1 MGLFKKNNIKIVGV
15 YFASGIMGVGTC
27 RAESTFQVFS
37 SRLVNHKL
45 YYCPSLLILY
55 ESATD
60 Y

>member
-45 YYCPSLLILY
+45 YYCSSLF
-55 ESATD
+55 
-60 Y
+60 